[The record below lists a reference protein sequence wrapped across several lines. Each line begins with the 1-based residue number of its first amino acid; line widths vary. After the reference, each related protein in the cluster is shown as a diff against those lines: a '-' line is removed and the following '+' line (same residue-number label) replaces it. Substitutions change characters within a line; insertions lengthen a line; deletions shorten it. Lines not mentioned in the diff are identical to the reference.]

1 MEMGMVPGLD
11 LDTYMVVGTPALFRT
26 LNHSSLVM

>member
-1 MEMGMVPGLD
+1 MEMGMVPE